1 MSGANVEI
9 EKPYLYSFGTSKGIG
24 YNAYFMGSCLVLSYK
39 TKPNGKEQQ
48 HCVQF
53 EFKPREWYMITI
65 SHIYNRWSKSQ
76 IICYV
81 NGVQLSFV
89 QMPFYIDQSEVFDK
103 CFIGCTPD
111 ANELNL
117 FSGQLSSIYLFNQ
130 TLENPVISA
139 LFSLGPSYKHQFR
152 FENESAHLHLNAET
166 RKLIYDGKLTQ
177 AIVFLYNPINCDS
190 QLLLQSAPKQNQK
203 QYFVHNAHALMLND
217 VKAVKTASIYSVLLS
232 IGGIQ
237 VFYVL
242 FNQLDMKQPDGS
254 IDYSV
259 CQILIQLLCDMI
271 EISYN
276 VQIQMINTKGLL
288 AISYA
293 LEKSS
298 RKHIN
303 MNILDAIIGL
313 TKFLVQLPNPNGTIL
328 LKQLLDHI
336 LFNPS
341 IWIYCSIEVQT
352 KLYTYL
358 ATEFVNDLNIYVNI
372 RRISAVIQ
380 TVHALKYYYWIV
392 DPKVRSGFEPK
403 SIESLRPGRN
413 TIIQIRSYMLLYLKE
428 LVTKESGVQQDELQA
443 LLNYLHTVNE
453 VF

>member
-1 MSGANVEI
+1 MSYFLKGISLPPIRNWPYQNGFTFSTWFRIDPVSGANVEI

-24 YNAYFMGSCLVLSYK
+24 YNGYFMGSCLVLSYK

-76 IICYV
+76 IICYI

-111 ANELNL
+111 TNELNL
-117 FSGQLSSIYLFNQ
+117 FSGQLSSVYLFNQ
-130 TLENPVISA
+130 ALENPVISA

-152 FENESAHLHLNAET
+152 FENESAHLHLSAET

-254 IDYSV
+254 IDYNV

-293 LEKSS
+293 LEKVRNDFYS
-298 RKHIN
+298 
-303 MNILDAIIGL
+303 
-313 TKFLVQLPNPNGTIL
+313 GTP
-328 LKQLLDHI
+328 
-336 LFNPS
+336 F
-341 IWIYCSIEVQT
+341 
-352 KLYTYL
+352 
-358 ATEFVNDLNIYVNI
+358 
-372 RRISAVIQ
+372 
-380 TVHALKYYYWIV
+380 
-392 DPKVRSGFEPK
+392 
-403 SIESLRPGRN
+403 
-413 TIIQIRSYMLLYLKE
+413 
-428 LVTKESGVQQDELQA
+428 
-443 LLNYLHTVNE
+443 
-453 VF
+453 